1 MLCVSPSSSEYPGVK
16 KNMTTTVPWLA
27 PRLAGCL
34 LLLLLVA
41 ACSRSPEP
49 AVSGADA
56 SRHTLAAHRALAD
69 RLELDAPGA
78 MEDAQ
83 RGFIAAPEGLVR
95 GADGRVIWDFGAFA
109 FVSGEPPPTV
119 NPSLWRQATLNN
131 QAGLFRVTDGVWQL
145 RGFDLANMTLIEGE
159 HGWIVIDPLTARE
172 TAAAALAFARRHLGD
187 RPVSAVVFT
196 HSHADHFGGVL
207 GVISAQEAEARG
219 IPVVAPAGFIEEA
232 TSENL
237 LAGPAMSRRSLY
249 MYGDRLPRSPTGLVD
264 NGLGKAVAYG
274 SIGLL
279 PPTLLI
285 ERRAETHVL
294 DGVPFV
300 FHNMPGAEAPAE
312 LTFSLPA
319 HKAFC
324 GAELLSHTLHN
335 LYTLRGAKVRDSL
348 QWAAYLDEMLAL
360 AADAEVLFNQHHWP
374 VWGTTNI
381 REFIALQR
389 DVYRYIHDQ
398 SVRLMNAGLNGA
410 EIAEA
415 LVMPA
420 SLDRFLSGRGY
431 YGTVKHNARAVYQR
445 YMGWYDGHPANLDS
459 LPPADVAGRYVALM
473 GGPAAVLAAAESA
486 YEHGEYRWAAELLK
500 HAVYAA
506 PEDESALELL
516 AKTFEQL
523 GYQAEAASWRNAY
536 LTGAM
541 ELRLGPPERGVARDM
556 LRDMLQH
563 APVERFLEAMAAALD
578 GPAAAGQDLRINL
591 VFRDLGK
598 SYALWIENAVLH
610 YREAPPDPGADATL
624 TLTHG
629 FFLSMMTGSAGPL
642 ALLTSDETKIEGS
655 RVALARFFRLLEPAP
670 GTFAIVTP

>member
-1 MLCVSPSSSEYPGVK
+1 VK
-16 KNMTTTVPWLA
+16 KTIRA
-27 PRLAGCL
+27 SASAAAACL
-34 LLLLLVA
+34 LLGLLASSGCSRTPQPAAPAGEASRYTVA
-41 ACSRSPEP
+41 A
-49 AVSGADA
+49 
-56 SRHTLAAHRALAD
+56 HQALAG
-69 RLELDAPGA
+69 RLDLDAPDA
-78 MEDAQ
+78 MQDAQ
-83 RGFIAAPEGLVR
+83 RGFIAAPEGQVR
-95 GADGRVIWDFGAFA
+95 SADGRVIWDFGAFA

-119 NPSLWRQATLNN
+119 NPALWRQAALNN
-131 QAGLFRVTDGVWQL
+131 QAGLFQVTEGVWQL

-159 HGWIVIDPLTARE
+159 QGWIVVDPLTARE

-187 RPVSAVVFT
+187 RPVTAVVFT

-207 GVISAQEAEARG
+207 GVVTPEEIDARG
-219 IPVVAPAGFIEEA
+219 IPVVAPAGFMAEA

-237 LAGPAMSRRSLY
+237 LAGPAMTRRSLY
-249 MYGDRLPRSPTGLVD
+249 MYGDRLPRSATGLVD

-274 SIGLL
+274 TIGLL

-285 ERRAETHVL
+285 RERAETHVL

-348 QWAAYLDEMLAL
+348 QWAAYLDQILAL
-360 AADAEVLFNQHHWP
+360 AAEAEVLFNQHHWP
-374 VWGTTNI
+374 VWGTANI
-381 REFIALQR
+381 REFITLQR

-415 LVMPA
+415 LVMPPT
-420 SLDRFLSGRGY
+420 LDRFLSGRGY

-445 YMGWYDGHPANLDS
+445 YMGWYDAHPANLDA

-473 GGPAAVLAAAESA
+473 GGPAATIAAAETA
-486 YEHGEYRWAAELLK
+486 YEQGEYRWAAELLK

-506 PEDESALELL
+506 PEDDAARELL
-516 AKTFEQL
+516 ARTFEQL

-536 LTGAM
+536 LTGAL
-541 ELRLGPPERGVARDM
+541 ELRLGPPERGVTRDI
-556 LRDMLQH
+556 LLDMLQH

-591 VFRDLGK
+591 VFRDRET
-598 SYALWIENAVLH
+598 SYVLWIENAVLH
-610 YREAPPDPGADATL
+610 HREAPPDPAADATL

-629 FFLSMMTGSAGPL
+629 FFLRMMTGSAGPV
-642 ALLTSDETKIEGS
+642 AMLTSDETAIDGS
-655 RVALARFFRLLEPAP
+655 RIALARFFRLLEPAP